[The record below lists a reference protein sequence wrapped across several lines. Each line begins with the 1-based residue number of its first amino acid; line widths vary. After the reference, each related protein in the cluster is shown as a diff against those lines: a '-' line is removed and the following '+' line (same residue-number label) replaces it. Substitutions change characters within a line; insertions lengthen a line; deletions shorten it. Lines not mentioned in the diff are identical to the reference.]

1 MDRMKSGALALAWLG
16 AAAIAGPAAADTWSA
31 AYTGTVVATYT
42 DGHVVKVF
50 IEPAHT
56 FTITPV
62 SGAPLHGT
70 WQDAGAQTCFTITDP
85 PAAAGGAATCI
96 ADKAYN
102 VGDGFDGK
110 DGTGAF
116 HAVINAG
123 R

>member
-31 AYTGTVVATYT
+31 AYTGTIVATYA
-42 DGHVVKVF
+42 DGHTVKVF
-50 IEPAHT
+50 TNADHT

-70 WQDAGAQTCFTITDP
+70 WQDGGAQTCFTITDP
-85 PAAAGGAATCI
+85 PAAVGGPPTCI

>member
-1 MDRMKSGALALAWLG
+1 MDKMKAGALALACLG

-31 AYTGTVVATYT
+31 AYTATVVATYA
-42 DGHVVKVF
+42 DGHSVKVF
-50 IEPAHT
+50 IEPSHT
-56 FTITPV
+56 FTIAPAI
-62 SGAPLHGT
+62 GAPLHGT
-70 WQDAGAQTCFTITDP
+70 WQDAADQSCFTITDP
-85 PAAAGGAATCI
+85 PAAAGGAPTCV

-116 HAVINAG
+116 HAVITAG